1 MNGLLTYVS
10 YIKIGVFYYG
20 EDGCVNSK
28 RVLFNDPIVQS
39 ERLLL
44 WIGSNNESLGS
55 GCLIDKTKNIEE
67 LVGASNWKDLRYL
80 INQMALQALL
90 EFRDAS
96 ATQIVVHLTFAG
108 WNKFRELNA
117 GKFNTNRVFM
127 AMRFGQAE
135 LDVLFGEFY
144 KPALQAIGF
153 DLFRLDEEPKAGSIT
168 NRMRV
173 AIKESKFV
181 IADLSYGNRG
191 AYWEAGFGEG
201 LGKHVIYSVNE
212 STLDED
218 HHFDVQGQQ
227 AVIWTADKMEK
238 AAKDLEAC
246 VKATF
251 F

>member
-1 MNGLLTYVS
+1 M
-10 YIKIGVFYYG
+10 
-20 EDGCVNSK
+20 NSK
-28 RVLFNDPIVQS
+28 DILFNDPIVQS

-44 WIGSNNESLGS
+44 WIGSNHESLSS
-55 GCLIDKTKNIEE
+55 GCLIDKTKNIEA
-67 LVGASNWKDLRYL
+67 LVGASDWKDLKYL
-80 INQMALQALL
+80 INQMSLQNLL
-90 EFRDAS
+90 TFRDP
-96 ATQIVVHLTFAG
+96 ATFQTIVHLTFSG
-108 WNKFRELNA
+108 WNKFNELNS
-117 GKFNTNRVFM
+117 GKTESNRVFM

-135 LDVLFGEFY
+135 LDKLFSEFY

-212 STLDED
+212 STLDKD

-227 AVIWTADKMEK
+227 AVIWTTDKMEK